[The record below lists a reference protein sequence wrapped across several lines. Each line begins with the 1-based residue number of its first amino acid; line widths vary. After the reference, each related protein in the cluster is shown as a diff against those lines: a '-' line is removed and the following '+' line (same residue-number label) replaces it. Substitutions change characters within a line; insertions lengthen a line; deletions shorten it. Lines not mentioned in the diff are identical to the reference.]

1 MIRKLLGEISAMRAA
16 FLVALILISNV
27 LELVGMSLFIPI
39 IDLFQAKGG
48 ATSGI
53 TQAMSNFLDMLGLTP
68 SLGCFLSLLCLLF
81 LFKGVLTLWMR
92 HESVKMAADVQ
103 NRLRLQIYGNLLNAT
118 AGFVQEQ
125 KQGALL
131 SVMGEHT
138 VRVGQ
143 ILFLLLQMAVQW
155 VTVLAYLAFV
165 LWISWKLTLVALA
178 LGAVLA
184 PAIRWMGI
192 KAHRH
197 GKEYTQ
203 YMEETQH
210 QALEGMQ
217 AKKLVNAMN
226 WGRTLGQRHH
236 EASTA
241 VRDHWQ
247 WMAFWSNAPGVA
259 IQPISII
266 ILSLIIWMS
275 LRFDLSVAL
284 LGAFALAFTRLLPAV
299 QTAIG
304 MGADVQANKSSMLRV
319 YGLLENAR
327 TARESGGNAP
337 FQGLKQAIRLEGVC
351 YRYPGREQVLTGI
364 DLAIPKGST
373 VALVGRSGAGKTT
386 IADLIVGLYRPE
398 AGRIMIDDTDLA
410 DLDLPQYRNHI
421 AYVTQEP
428 VLFHDTLRNNLMLGL
443 ERSVDEQ
450 ELQKACEQAG
460 AWEFITRRPEGMYA
474 IIGDRG
480 VQLSGGQ
487 RQRLALARALLRH
500 PEILILDEATS
511 ALDQESEHWVAQTLR
526 NLKAD
531 GHLTII
537 VIAHRYTTIQHADQI
552 IEVRGDSASVLG
564 NWEQA
569 QGYLTRE
576 SQALTIS

>member
-1 MIRKLLGEISAMRAA
+1 MIRRLLGEISAMRAA
-16 FLVALILISNV
+16 FLVALILTSNV
-27 LELVGMSLFIPI
+27 LELVGMSLFVPI
-39 IDLFQAKGG
+39 IDLFQTKGG

-53 TQAMSNFLDMLGLTP
+53 TQAMSGFLGMLGLTP
-68 SLGCFLSLLCLLF
+68 NLGGFLSLLCLLF
-81 LFKGVLTLWMR
+81 LFKGVLTLWLR

-103 NRLRLQIYGNLLNAT
+103 NRLRLQIYDNLLDAT
-118 AGFVQEQ
+118 VAFVQEQ

-143 ILFLLLQMAVQW
+143 ILFLLLQMAAQW

-184 PAIRWMGI
+184 PIVRMMGI

-210 QALEGMQ
+210 QTLEGLQ

-226 WGRTLGQRHH
+226 WGCTLGQHH
-236 EASTA
+236 REASTA

-247 WMAFWSNAPGVA
+247 WMAFWSNAPGVV

-304 MGADVQANKSSMLRV
+304 MGADVQANKSSLLRV
-319 YGLLENAR
+319 YGLLEEAR
-327 TARESGGNAP
+327 TAREPRGSAP
-337 FQGLKQAIRLEGVC
+337 FQGLKQAIRLEGVR
-351 YRYPGREQVLTGI
+351 YRYPGREPVLTGI
-364 DLAIPKGST
+364 DLTILKGGT

-398 AGRIMIDDTDLA
+398 AGRIMVDDTDLA
-410 DLDLPQYRNHI
+410 ELDLHLYRNHI

-450 ELQKACEQAG
+450 ELQKVCEQAG
-460 AWEFITRRPEGMYA
+460 AWEFIAKRPEGMDA

-487 RQRLALARALLRH
+487 RQRLALARALLRR

-511 ALDQESEHWVAQTLR
+511 ALDHESEHWVALTLR